1 MCVSVCPD
9 KHLLVNIE
17 GDVDVARAMEQTS
30 TVTGLKFYLFIYQHI
45 LWIDCVSLTSLLWW
59 GMGGT
64 PHKILG
70 ESDEPILG
78 EWWVSSNFYP
88 HNSPK
93 IGPGAPKI
101 TCAILPPKG
110 GTGAVGVLFF
120 FAANSPGAPQ
130 TWPKFTSCFGR
141 FCPLEFSP
149 LFGLPLLGLLPIGLP
164 PLDSDHAKCVSVTCS
179 LYCVQQCSCL
189 NQWNQLKVTVKAYK
203 DCCFKL

>member
-78 EWWVSSNFYP
+78 EWWVSSNFDP

-101 TCAILPPKG
+101 TCAILSPKG

-120 FAANSPGAPQ
+120 DFCCQLARGAPKLD
-130 TWPKFTSCFGR
+130 PN
-141 FCPLEFSP
+141 
-149 LFGLPLLGLLPIGLP
+149 LLP
-164 PLDSDHAKCVSVTCS
+164 VSVDFARSSSAPSLDCHCS
-179 LYCVQQCSCL
+179 DCSRLDCPR
-189 NQWNQLKVTVKAYK
+189 VTPTTPSVLVSLAH
-203 DCCFKL
+203 FIVSNNAVAWTSETS